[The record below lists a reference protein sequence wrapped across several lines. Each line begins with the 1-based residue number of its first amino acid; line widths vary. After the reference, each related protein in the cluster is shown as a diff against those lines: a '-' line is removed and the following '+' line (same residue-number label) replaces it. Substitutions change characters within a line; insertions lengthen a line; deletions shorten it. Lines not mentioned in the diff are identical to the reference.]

1 MREDVLYKTYVEA
14 IKEITDNAAEVIETI
29 RSGLAEE
36 CAVGT
41 QERLHENEER
51 IIQLQEATLEA
62 HKAKQR
68 MELSA
73 ADYAAKV
80 KENSE
85 KMKALEAERDAA
97 AGDANRY
104 TQIKAVIDAFESSIK
119 NGSISNPDDYAVMRS
134 VVEQIIVRKDSMEI
148 EFKCGASITKEYV
161 R

>member
-41 QERLHENEER
+41 QERLHEIEEQ

-73 ADYAAKV
+73 ADYAATV
-80 KENSE
+80 KEYSDR
-85 KMKALEAERDAA
+85 MKALEAERDEAA
-97 AGDANRY
+97 KTANQY
-104 TQIKAVIDAFESSIK
+104 TELRVILDAFEHGIK
-119 NGSISNPDDYAVMRS
+119 DGTIMSTDDTAIMRS
-134 VVEQIIVRKDSMEI
+134 LVEQIIVRETEIEI
-148 EFKCGASITKEYV
+148 EFKCRASITKEYV